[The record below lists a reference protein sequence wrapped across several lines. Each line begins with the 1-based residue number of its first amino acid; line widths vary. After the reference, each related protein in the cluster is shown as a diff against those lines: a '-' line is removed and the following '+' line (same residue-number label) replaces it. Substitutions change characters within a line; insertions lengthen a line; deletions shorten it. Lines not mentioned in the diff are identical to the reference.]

1 MVIHYERWKNMSR
14 TTEMVLGIVGGLF
27 GFGAAFFALFVGA
40 IDESINGSS
49 ELSALGTTA
58 FIFSILAVAG
68 GILVKFKPKLAGWLM
83 LISAVGLVIA
93 ISLFGVIPAIF
104 LIAAGLMGVIR
115 KEDRVGQAA

>member
-1 MVIHYERWKNMSR
+1 MSR